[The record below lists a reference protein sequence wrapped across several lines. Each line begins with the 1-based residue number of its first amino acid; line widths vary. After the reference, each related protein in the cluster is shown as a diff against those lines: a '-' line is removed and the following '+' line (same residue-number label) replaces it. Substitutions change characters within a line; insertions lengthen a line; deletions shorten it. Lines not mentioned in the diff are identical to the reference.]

1 MKKILVSVS
10 SSMPKDYENAIN
22 LVGGNADS
30 FYLPKCTEVFQ
41 KSFLDLLDRFSS
53 EYDGFILS
61 GGGDVNPEIFGE
73 KINDSTRIDD
83 ARDEWELQLLNKFM
97 SLGKPIMG
105 ICRGHQVMNVA
116 LGGTLKQDNGIE
128 CNKIHTSTDSVF
140 KTHNTS
146 CKPSFLQELYGT
158 EFIVNSHHHQSL
170 NRVADD
176 LIPIQYSADGCIEG
190 VMHNFY
196 PYIGVQWHPERLCKP
211 NAKESG
217 CVDGTLLFEYFL
229 SLDKKGD
236 VA

>member
-1 MKKILVSVS
+1 
-10 SSMPKDYENAIN
+10 MPKDYENAIN
-22 LVGGNADS
+22 LVGGKADS

-61 GGGDVNPEIFGE
+61 GGGDVNPEIFRE
-73 KINDSTRIDD
+73 KINGSTRIDD
-83 ARDEWELQLLNKFM
+83 ARDECELQLLNKFM

-116 LGGTLKQDNGIE
+116 LGGTLKQDNG
-128 CNKIHTSTDSVF
+128 
-140 KTHNTS
+140 
-146 CKPSFLQELYGT
+146 T

-190 VMHNFY
+190 VIHKSY

-211 NAKESG
+211 NTKESG
-217 CVDGTLLFEYFL
+217 CVDGMLLFEYFL